1 MIEAVAAMMT
11 FFFVLQSGGWTYGQ
25 PLLPS
30 DFLYLQ
36 ATTGCLS
43 AIMVMQ
49 IVNVFLCRSATRS
62 VCSTG
67 LFGNQLI
74 VWGVVLE
81 ITLMLI
87 IDYTPWGHVILG
99 TAPLARRVWLCLGL
113 FAAGMLLLEEARK
126 EFVRKLN

>member
-1 MIEAVAAMMT
+1 
-11 FFFVLQSGGWTYGQ
+11 
-25 PLLPS
+25 
-30 DFLYLQ
+30 
-36 ATTGCLS
+36 
-43 AIMVMQ
+43 
-49 IVNVFLCRSATRS
+49 
-62 VCSTG
+62 
-67 LFGNQLI
+67 
-74 VWGVVLE
+74 VLE